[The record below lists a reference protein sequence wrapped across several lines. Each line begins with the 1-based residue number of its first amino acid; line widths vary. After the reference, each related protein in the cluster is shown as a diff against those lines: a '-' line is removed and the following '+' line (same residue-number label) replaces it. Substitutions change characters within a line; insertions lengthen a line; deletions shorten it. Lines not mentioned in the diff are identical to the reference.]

1 MLINIRIKKAGRKG
15 GEIACKAIELGCVP
29 QTVGELIE
37 YISLCLYKQYVNKA
51 EKAGDFEEGDLTHTT
66 IMSEE
71 EIEEKAAGGKVDF
84 DFPKMM
90 KNQSEIQVTDLAK
103 QSFSDG
109 ETAVFIDGQRCERLS
124 DKINLSGGETVTFV
138 KLTMLTGRL
147 W

>member
-1 MLINIRIKKAGRKG
+1 MLINIRIKRAGRKG
-15 GEIACKAIELGCVP
+15 GEIACKAMELGCVP

-37 YISLCLYKQYVNKA
+37 YISLCLYRQYVNKA
-51 EKAGDFEEGDLTHTT
+51 EKAGAFEEGDLTHTI

-84 DFPKMM
+84 DFPQMM
-90 KNQSEIQVTDLAK
+90 KNRSESRVADLAK
-103 QSFSDG
+103 QSFCDG
-109 ETAVFIDGQRCERLS
+109 ETAVFIDGQRYEKLS
-124 DKINLSGGETVTFV
+124 DKIRLTGGETVTFV